1 MKSKEELNAL
11 KEEVE
16 ALNKKLAELTEEE
29 LEQVSGG
36 NITVTNGPV
45 GQTTVFGL
53 VLSDINKRTRTLYG
67 TAGGTAATEFSYS
80 ADAAVTDLNGH
91 ALSVDALNIGD
102 IVNLYQ
108 RNASREYMRI
118 ILTQIHSLTH

>member
-1 MKSKEELNAL
+1 MKTKEELNAL

-16 ALNKKLAELTEEE
+16 TLNKKLAELTEEE

-36 NITVTNGPV
+36 NITVTNVPV
-45 GQTTVFGL
+45 GQTTVLGL

-67 TAGGTAATEFSYS
+67 TAQCTSTTEFSYS

-118 ILTQIHSLTH
+118 ILTQIHSSMR